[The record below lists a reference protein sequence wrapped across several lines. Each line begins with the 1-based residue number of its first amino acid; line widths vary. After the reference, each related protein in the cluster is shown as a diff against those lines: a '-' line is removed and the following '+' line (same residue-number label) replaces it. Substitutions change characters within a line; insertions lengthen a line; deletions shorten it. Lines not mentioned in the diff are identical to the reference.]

1 MIKYFLHKNLMT
13 IIKGGIIMSRKKT
26 QGNYYVEKMEFLP
39 DDVNIAV
46 ARNWCFY
53 VATFLNSTGN
63 HENLYNLINKYIST
77 FKKIQKGSIYVPG
90 YITMSVG
97 DARKLVDVCGTTNFC
112 CAFPCDY
119 DDIANEFLT
128 TKLGVTKD
136 LILSLISD
144 NKVEAAF
151 DLIDTIEDDYLRKL
165 SLLYMREIYNTK
177 EQTVI
182 ETFKNTRRR
191 TINNINSRL
200 Y

>member
-1 MIKYFLHKNLMT
+1 
-13 IIKGGIIMSRKKT
+13 MSRKKT